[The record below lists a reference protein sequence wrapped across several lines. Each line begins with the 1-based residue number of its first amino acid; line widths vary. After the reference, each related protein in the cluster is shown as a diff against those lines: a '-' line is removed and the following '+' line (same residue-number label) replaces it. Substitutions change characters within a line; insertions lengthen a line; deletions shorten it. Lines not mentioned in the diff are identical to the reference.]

1 MSLSSSSLSVG
12 QMVFIKH
19 ASNTL
24 CLRKFS
30 GALLIMFHVNLWV
43 GFSFKLLAGSD
54 LLFLS
59 SCSFHQTDF
68 TATKMIYNGT
78 SQSAKES
85 GSSVFV
91 NITFNLNV
99 KVRGNFLCPVQFID
113 NTISFVYHWDFWY
126 RIYREYLHLVV
137 HLSCNFAVTS
147 TISVSRNLVG
157 FNSKFSFI
165 FWCYEFNAL

>member
-1 MSLSSSSLSVG
+1 MPL
-12 QMVFIKH
+12 
-19 ASNTL
+19 TL
-24 CLRKFS
+24 CACASSQGRPLY
-30 GALLIMFHVNLWV
+30 VNLWV

-99 KVRGNFLCPVQFID
+99 KVRGNFLCPVQFTD

-126 RIYREYLHLVV
+126 RMYREYLHLIV